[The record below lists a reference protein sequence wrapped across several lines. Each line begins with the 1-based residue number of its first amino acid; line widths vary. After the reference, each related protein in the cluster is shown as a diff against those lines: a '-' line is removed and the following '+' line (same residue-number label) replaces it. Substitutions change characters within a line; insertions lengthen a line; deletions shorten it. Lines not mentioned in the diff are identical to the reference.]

1 MSAVI
6 LSCSRNYLRKR
17 QLKPA
22 VKAGR
27 LAAAKRERPQTSFIG
42 LGFGG
47 ESEMKTCSARRVVG
61 GPQAATMRFNARAAD
76 TESHTDSLDLRC
88 KRCINDLVRLLRR
101 QP

>member
-22 VKAGR
+22 VKAGG
-27 LAAAKRERPQTSFIG
+27 LAAAKRERPQTSFVG

-47 ESEMKTCSARRVVG
+47 ESEMKTCSARSVVG
-61 GPQAATMRFNARAAD
+61 SPQAATMRLHDRAAD
-76 TESHTDSLDLRC
+76 AKSHAGTLKLRG
-88 KRCINDLVRLLRR
+88 KERIEDLVRLFRG
-101 QP
+101 